1 MSTQL
6 SNKELLS
13 RFPFL
18 LPQAYRASASTADCN
33 FDYTVLDGMPDGWRI
48 AFGES
53 LCKEIMDE
61 LISQNCLDTYC
72 VTQIEEKYGRLCWYD
87 IGGTLRIHQE
97 ILPKYEALSMRTCVK
112 CGRPAACISAGWVSP
127 WCNDCAKDMPNEHF
141 INVNDFYPQNKV

>member
-1 MSTQL
+1 MSNQS

-18 LPQAYRASASTADCN
+18 LPQTFRATVSTADYD
-33 FDYTVLDGMPDGWRI
+33 FDYTVLDDMPDGWRI

-72 VTQIEEKYGRLCWYD
+72 VTQIKEKYGRLCWYD
-87 IGGTLRIHQE
+87 IGGTPRIHQE
-97 ILPKYEALSMRTCVK
+97 ILPKYEALSMRTCIK
-112 CGRPAACISAGWVSP
+112 YGRSATYISAGWVSP
-127 WCNDCAKDMPNEHF
+127 WCNDCTHNMLDEDLTHIDIF
-141 INVNDFYPQNKV
+141 IAE